1 MPPGRADR
9 SRIGIPSGR
18 IVFVATKDRTLREG
32 KCEDGPIMVTVLLF
46 GLTLQQS
53 VGESELQLD
62 VAGPVTVKVLLESNQ
77 NTLAGA
83 LPFMHKGELLVA
95 VNKKVG
101 SLESMVKDGDIVKLT
116 HQAHPIF
123 DGAMW
128 QNP

>member
-1 MPPGRADR
+1 
-9 SRIGIPSGR
+9 
-18 IVFVATKDRTLREG
+18 
-32 KCEDGPIMVTVLLF
+32 MVTVRLF

-53 VGESELQLD
+53 VAEAEFELE

-77 NTLAGA
+77 DKLAGA
-83 LPFMHKGELLVA
+83 LPFMHKGELLVT

-101 SLESMVKDGDIVKLT
+101 SLDTMVKDGDTVKLT

>member
-1 MPPGRADR
+1 
-9 SRIGIPSGR
+9 
-18 IVFVATKDRTLREG
+18 
-32 KCEDGPIMVTVLLF
+32 MVRVMLF

-53 VGESELQLD
+53 VGEAELELE
-62 VAGPVTVKVLLESNQ
+62 VAGPVTVKALLESNQ
-77 NTLAGA
+77 DKLAGT
-83 LPFMHKGELLVA
+83 LPFMQKGELLVT

-101 SLESMVKDGDIVKLT
+101 SMDSMVKDGDTVKLT

>member
-1 MPPGRADR
+1 MPLDRADR
-9 SRIGIPSGR
+9 SRIDIPSGR
-18 IVFVATKDRTLREG
+18 IAVVAIKDRILREAT
-32 KCEDGPIMVTVLLF
+32 CEDASIMVTVLLF

-77 NTLAGA
+77 DTLAGA
-83 LPFMHKGELLVA
+83 LPFMQKGELLVT

-101 SLESMVKDGDIVKLT
+101 SLESMVKDGDVVKLT

>member
-1 MPPGRADR
+1 
-9 SRIGIPSGR
+9 
-18 IVFVATKDRTLREG
+18 
-32 KCEDGPIMVTVLLF
+32 MVMVRLF

-53 VGESELQLD
+53 VPESELQLEIS
-62 VAGPVTVKVLLESNQ
+62 GPVTVKVLLESNQ
-77 NTLAGA
+77 DKLGGA
-83 LPFMHKGELLVA
+83 LPFMHKGELLVT

-101 SLESMVKDGDIVKLT
+101 SLDTMVKDGDTVKLT

>member
-1 MPPGRADR
+1 
-9 SRIGIPSGR
+9 
-18 IVFVATKDRTLREG
+18 V
-32 KCEDGPIMVTVLLF
+32 VTVLLF

-62 VAGPVTVKVLLESNQ
+62 VAVPVTVKGLLESNQ
-77 NTLAGA
+77 DKLAGA
-83 LPFMHKGELLVA
+83 MPFLSKGELLVT

-116 HQAHPIF
+116 HHAHPVF

>member
-1 MPPGRADR
+1 
-9 SRIGIPSGR
+9 
-18 IVFVATKDRTLREG
+18 
-32 KCEDGPIMVTVLLF
+32 MVTVILF

-53 VGESELQLD
+53 VEEPEVQLEIT
-62 VAGPVTVKVLLESNQ
+62 GPVTVKVLLESNQ
-77 NTLAGA
+77 DKLGGA

-101 SLESMVKDGDIVKLT
+101 SLDSMVKDGDTVKLT